1 MFDIGFSELMVIGL
15 VALVVIGPEKLPKVA
30 RTAGALFGRFQRYV
44 NDVKADIKREVELD
58 ELKKMRDSVEA
69 QARDLEHTIRDSA
82 HSLEQDLNRSAGKL
96 EQAVSAPLPTPAPA
110 APETDSPQLQ
120 LALPEQGEVPDKH

>member
-1 MFDIGFSELMVIGL
+1 MFDIGFSELMVIAL

-44 NDVKADIKREVELD
+44 GDVKADIKREIELD

-69 QARDLEHTIRDSA
+69 QARDLEHSIRDSA
-82 HSLEQDLNRSAGKL
+82 RSLEQDLNRSAGAL
-96 EQAVSAPLPTPAPA
+96 EQAVSAPVTASPPA
-110 APETDSPQLQ
+110 TDEHPQLQ
-120 LALPEQGEVPDKH
+120 LSLPEAGEPPPKS

>member
-1 MFDIGFSELMVIGL
+1 MFDIGFSELMVIAL

-44 NDVKADIKREVELD
+44 GDVKADIKREIELD

-69 QARDLEHTIRDSA
+69 QARDLEHSIRDSA
-82 HSLEQDLNRSAGKL
+82 RSLEQDLNRSAGAL
-96 EQAVSAPLPTPAPA
+96 EQAVSAPVTASPPA
-110 APETDSPQLQ
+110 ADEHPQLQ
-120 LALPEQGEVPDKH
+120 LSLPEAGGPPPKS